1 MLIAS
6 IKTEILT
13 TIKAA
18 CQEQFGQQ
26 PEALKLGYPP
36 QVELGDFTVECFP
49 LAKQFRQNPA
59 QIAQAIATKIEP
71 SGSIQS
77 VEAVGPYLNVKI
89 HNQALFGGVCDEI
102 AQQRAC
108 LGNTNIGQGQR
119 VMVEY
124 LSPNTNKP
132 LHLGHIRNGV
142 LGMGVSKLLEATGH
156 EVIKANLVNDRGVHI
171 CKSMLAW
178 QKWGDGGTPETT
190 GTKGDHFVGDWYVR
204 YAQEEEKQPD
214 LDQETQAMLLKWE
227 SGDSE
232 TLKLWEMMNGWVYNG
247 FAETYQKL
255 GLEFD
260 AFYYESQTYNLG
272 KDLIQTGLDKGAF
285 IISEDG
291 AVIAKLPVDEFGT
304 QRDGSQK
311 VETLLRGDGTSVYV
325 TQDLGTAKMKF
336 DEHQLD
342 RSIYVVGSEQNYHF
356 QCLFKLLDMLGFE
369 WAPECYHLSYGMV
382 NLPEGK
388 MKSREGTVID
398 ADDLIEEMFQ
408 LAVDEIRGRDSE
420 TRLSDEEVQKRA
432 FAIGMAAVKFYLLR
446 VRPELTINFDP
457 KESISFDGFTGPYC
471 QYAYARCASILRR
484 ADIEDLAS
492 VEPDFSLLGNEEEL
506 QLIRTLIQFPE
517 VVEEAARD
525 LSPARICNHLFIVA
539 QTVNQFYHKHPVLAA
554 ESPALIKARLALINA
569 SAAVIKQSLAL
580 LGIETLEEM

>member
-13 TIKAA
+13 TVKAA

-26 PEALKLGYPP
+26 PEVLKLGYPP

-89 HNQALFGGVCDEI
+89 HNHALFSGVCNELVG
-102 AQQRAC
+102 QGAC

-190 GTKGDHFVGDWYVR
+190 GTKGDHFVGNWYVR
-204 YAQEEEKQPD
+204 YAQEEKKQPD

-285 IISEDG
+285 IVAEDG

-356 QCLFKLLDMLGFE
+356 QCLFKLIDMLGFE

-408 LAVDEIRGRDSE
+408 LAADEIRGRDSE

-432 FAIGMAAVKFYLLR
+432 FAIGMAAIKFYLLR

-457 KESISFDGFTGPYC
+457 EESISFDGFTGPYC

-484 ADIEDLAS
+484 AETEDLAS

-517 VVEEAARD
+517 VVEEAAKD

-569 SAAVIKQSLAL
+569 SAAVIKKALAL

>member
-1 MLIAS
+1 MLIS
-6 IKTEILT
+6 GIKSEILT
-13 TIKAA
+13 AIEAA
-18 CQEQFGQQ
+18 CQNRFGQK

-49 LAKQFRQNPA
+49 LAKQFRQNPV
-59 QIAQAIATKIEP
+59 QIAQAIAAEIEP
-71 SGSIQS
+71 SESIQS
-77 VEAVGPYLNVKI
+77 VTAVGPYLNVKI
-89 HNQALFGGVCDEI
+89 HNHVLFGGVCDEI
-102 AQQRAC
+102 VRQGEC
-108 LGNTNIGQGQR
+108 LGNTNIGRGQR

-142 LGMGVSKLLEATGH
+142 LGMGVSKLLGVTGH
-156 EVIKANLVNDRGVHI
+156 TVIKANLVNDRGVHI

-178 QKWGDGGTPETT
+178 LKWGDGGTPETT
-190 GTKGDHFVGDWYVR
+190 STKGDHFVGDWYVR

-214 LDQETQAMLLKWE
+214 LEQETQTMLRKWE
-227 SGDSE
+227 SDDPE

-260 AFYYESQTYNLG
+260 AFYYESHTYNLG
-272 KDLIQTGLDKGAF
+272 KDLIQTGLDRGAF
-285 IISEDG
+285 VEAEDG
-291 AVIAKLPVDEFGT
+291 AIIAKLPVDEFGT

-311 VETLLRGDGTSVYV
+311 VETLLRSDGTSVYV

-382 NLPEGK
+382 NLPEGR

-408 LAVDEIRGRDSE
+408 LAADEIRGRDSE
-420 TRLSDEEVQKRA
+420 GELSDEEVQKRA
-432 FAIGMAAVKFYLLR
+432 FAIGLAAIKFYLLR

-484 ADIEDLAS
+484 AQTQELDS

-506 QLIRTLIQFPE
+506 QLIRALIQFPE

-525 LSPARICNHLFIVA
+525 LSPARICNHLFTVA

-554 ESPALIKARLALINA
+554 ESPQLIKARLALINA
-569 SAAVIKQSLAL
+569 SAAVIKKALAL

>member
-13 TIKAA
+13 AVEAA
-18 CQEQFGQQ
+18 CQNGFGQK
-26 PEALKLGYPP
+26 PEGLKLGYPP
-36 QVELGDFTVECFP
+36 QVELGDFTIECFP

-59 QIAQAIATKIEP
+59 QIAQAIAAEIEP
-71 SGSIQS
+71 SESIQS
-77 VEAVGPYLNVKI
+77 VRAVGPYLNVKV
-89 HNQALFGGVCDEI
+89 HNRALFGGVCDEI
-102 AQQRAC
+102 VRQGEN
-108 LGNTNIGQGQR
+108 LGNSSIGQGQR

-142 LGMGVSKLLEATGH
+142 LGMTVSKLLEATGH
-156 EVIKANLVNDRGVHI
+156 AVIKANLVNDRGVHI

-178 QKWGDGGTPETT
+178 LKWGDGGTPETT

-204 YAQEEEKQPD
+204 YAQVEEQHPD
-214 LDQETQAMLLKWE
+214 LERETQAMLRKWE
-227 SGDSE
+227 SGDPE
-232 TLKLWEMMNGWVYNG
+232 TLKLWEMMNEWVYNG

-260 AFYYESQTYNLG
+260 AFYYESHTYNLG
-272 KDLIQTGLDKGAF
+272 KDLIQTGLEKGAF
-285 IISEDG
+285 VEAEDG
-291 AVIAKLPVDEFGT
+291 AIIAKLPVDEFGT

-311 VETLLRGDGTSVYV
+311 VETLLRSDGTSVYI

-336 DEHQLD
+336 DEHQLK

-369 WAPECYHLSYGMV
+369 WASECYHLSYGMV
-382 NLPEGK
+382 NLPEGR

-398 ADDLIEEMFQ
+398 ADDLIEEMLQ
-408 LAVDEIRGRDSE
+408 LAADEIRQRDSE
-420 TRLSDEEVQKRA
+420 DRLSDEEVQKRA
-432 FAIGMAAVKFYLLR
+432 FAIGLSAIKFYLLR

-484 ADIEDLAS
+484 AQTQDLGS
-492 VEPDFSLLGNEEEL
+492 VEADFSLLGNEEEL
-506 QLIRTLIQFPE
+506 QLVRALIQFPE

-525 LSPARICNHLFIVA
+525 FSPARVCNHLFTVA

-554 ESPALIKARLALINA
+554 ESPPLIKARLALINA
-569 SAAVIKQSLAL
+569 SAAVIKKALAL
-580 LGIETLEEM
+580 LGVETLEEM

>member
-1 MLIAS
+1 
-6 IKTEILT
+6 
-13 TIKAA
+13 
-18 CQEQFGQQ
+18 
-26 PEALKLGYPP
+26 
-36 QVELGDFTVECFP
+36 
-49 LAKQFRQNPA
+49 
-59 QIAQAIATKIEP
+59 
-71 SGSIQS
+71 
-77 VEAVGPYLNVKI
+77 PYLNVNI
-89 HNQALFGGVCDEI
+89 HNHILFGIVCDEN
-102 AQQRAC
+102 AQQEER
-108 LGNTNIGQGQR
+108 LGNTDMGQGQR

-142 LGMGVSKLLEATGH
+142 LGMGVSNLLEATGH
-156 EVIKANLVNDRGVHI
+156 TVVKANLVNDRGVHI

-178 QKWGDGGTPETT
+178 QKWGDGGTPEAT
-190 GTKGDHFVGDWYVR
+190 GTKSDHFVGDWYVR
-204 YAQEEEKQPD
+204 YAQEENKHPD
-214 LDQETQAMLLKWE
+214 LEQETQAMLLKWE
-227 SGDSE
+227 SGDPE
-232 TLKLWEMMNGWVYNG
+232 TLKLWEMMNGWVYDG

-272 KDLIQTGLDKGAF
+272 KDLIQAGLDEGAF
-285 IISEDG
+285 VVAEDG
-291 AVIAKLPVDEFGT
+291 AIIAKLPVDEFGT
-304 QRDGSQK
+304 QKDGNQK
-311 VETLLRGDGTSVYV
+311 VETLLRKDGTSVYI

-336 DEHQLD
+336 DEHQLN

-382 NLPEGK
+382 NLPEGR

-408 LAVDEIRGRDSE
+408 LAADEIRSRDSE
-420 TRLSDEEVQKRA
+420 GELSDEEVQKRA
-432 FAIGMAAVKFYLLR
+432 FAIGMAAIKFYLLR

-484 ADIEDLAS
+484 AQTQDLAS
-492 VEPDFSLLGNEEEL
+492 IEPDFALLGNEEEL
-506 QLIRTLIQFPE
+506 QLIRALIQFPE

-525 LSPARICNHLFIVA
+525 LSPARICNHLFTIA
-539 QTVNQFYHKHPVLAA
+539 QTVNQFYHKHPVLSAK
-554 ESPALIKARLALINA
+554 SPPLIKARLALINA
-569 SAAVIKQSLAL
+569 SAAAIKKALAL
-580 LGIETLEEM
+580 LGIKTLEEM

>member
-1 MLIAS
+1 MLIS
-6 IKTEILT
+6 GIKTEILT
-13 TIKAA
+13 VVEAA
-18 CQEQFGQQ
+18 CQNRFGQK

-49 LAKQFRQNPA
+49 LAKQFRQNPV
-59 QIAQAIATKIEP
+59 QIAQAIAAEIEP
-71 SGSIQS
+71 SESIQS
-77 VEAVGPYLNVKI
+77 VRAVGPYLNVKVY
-89 HNQALFGGVCDEI
+89 NRALFGGVCDEI
-102 AQQRAC
+102 VRQGER
-108 LGNTNIGQGQR
+108 LGNTNMGRGQR

-156 EVIKANLVNDRGVHI
+156 TVIKANLVNDRGVHI

-178 QKWGDGGTPETT
+178 LKWGDGGTPETT

-204 YAQEEEKQPD
+204 YAQEEENHPD
-214 LDQETQAMLLKWE
+214 LEQETQAMLRKWE
-227 SGDSE
+227 SGDPE

-260 AFYYESQTYNLG
+260 AFYYESHTYNLG
-272 KDLIQTGLDKGAF
+272 KDLIQAGLEKGAF
-285 IISEDG
+285 VEAEDG
-291 AVIAKLPVDEFGT
+291 AIIAKLPVDQFGT

-311 VETLLRGDGTSVYV
+311 VETLLRRDGTSVYV

-408 LAVDEIRGRDSE
+408 LAADEIRQRDSE
-420 TRLSDEEVQKRA
+420 GELSDKEVQKRA
-432 FAIGMAAVKFYLLR
+432 FAIGMAAIKFYLLR

-484 ADIEDLAS
+484 AQTQDLTS
-492 VEPDFSLLGNEEEL
+492 VDPDFSLLGNEEEL
-506 QLIRTLIQFPE
+506 QLIRALIQFPE

-525 LSPARICNHLFIVA
+525 LSPARVCNHLFIVA
-539 QTVNQFYHKHPVLAA
+539 QTVNQFYHKHPVLSA
-554 ESPALIKARLALINA
+554 ESPPLIKARLALINA
-569 SAAVIKQSLAL
+569 SAAVIKKALAL

>member
-1 MLIAS
+1 MLISS
-6 IKTEILT
+6 IKNEILT
-13 TIKAA
+13 AVEAA
-18 CQEQFGQQ
+18 CQNQFGQK
-26 PEALKLGYPP
+26 PETLKLGYPP

-59 QIAQAIATKIEP
+59 QIAQAIAAKIEP
-71 SGSIQS
+71 SKSIQS
-77 VEAVGPYLNVKI
+77 VAAVGPYLNVKI
-89 HNQALFGGVCDEI
+89 YNRALFGGVCDEI
-102 AQQRAC
+102 VQQGER
-108 LGNTNIGQGQR
+108 LGNTDMGRGQR

-142 LGMGVSKLLEATGH
+142 LGMGVSNLLEATGH
-156 EVIKANLVNDRGVHI
+156 TVIKANLVNDRGVHI

-178 QKWGDGGTPETT
+178 QKWGDDGTPETT
-190 GTKGDHFVGDWYVR
+190 DTKGDHFVGDWYVR
-204 YAQEEEKQPD
+204 YAQEEDKHPD
-214 LDQETQAMLLKWE
+214 LEQETQGMLLKWE
-227 SGDSE
+227 SGDPE
-232 TLKLWEMMNGWVYNG
+232 TLKLWEMMNGWVYDG
-247 FAETYQKL
+247 FGETYQKL

-272 KDLIQTGLDKGAF
+272 KDLIQDGLQKGAF
-285 IISEDG
+285 VVAEDG

-311 VETLLRGDGTSVYV
+311 VETLLRSDGTSVYI

-369 WAPECYHLSYGMV
+369 WALGCYHLSYGMV

-408 LAVDEIRGRDSE
+408 LAADEIRGRDSE
-420 TRLSDEEVQKRA
+420 GELSDEEVQKRA
-432 FAIGMAAVKFYLLR
+432 FAIGMAAIKFYLLR

-484 ADIEDLAS
+484 AQMQDFAS
-492 VEPDFSLLGNEEEL
+492 VEADFSLLGNEEEL
-506 QLIRTLIQFPE
+506 QLIRALIQFPE

-525 LSPARICNHLFIVA
+525 LSPARICNHLFTVA

-554 ESPALIKARLALINA
+554 ENPPLIQARLALINA
-569 SAAVIKQSLAL
+569 SAAVIKKALAL

>member
-1 MLIAS
+1 MLISS

-13 TIKAA
+13 AIEAA
-18 CQEQFGQQ
+18 CQNRFGQK

-36 QVELGDFTVECFP
+36 QIEMGDFTVECFP

-59 QIAQAIATKIEP
+59 QIAQAIEAEIEP
-71 SGSIQS
+71 SESIQL
-77 VEAVGPYLNVKI
+77 VKAVGPYLNLKI
-89 HNQALFGGVCDEI
+89 YNHALFGGVCDEI
-102 AQQRAC
+102 VRSCQGGR
-108 LGNTNIGQGQR
+108 NTNTGQGQR

-142 LGMGVSKLLEATGH
+142 LGMAVSKLLEATGH
-156 EVIKANLVNDRGVHI
+156 TVIKANLVNDRGVHI

-178 QKWGDGGTPETT
+178 LKWGNGETPETT

-204 YAQEEEKQPD
+204 YAQEEEKHPD
-214 LDQETQAMLLKWE
+214 LEQETQAMLLKWE

-232 TLKLWEMMNGWVYNG
+232 TLKLWEMMNGWVYDG
-247 FAETYQKL
+247 FAKTYQKL
-255 GLEFD
+255 GLKFD
-260 AFYYESQTYNLG
+260 AFYYESHTYNLG
-272 KDLIQTGLDKGAF
+272 KDLIQNGLETGAF
-285 IISEDG
+285 IEAEEG
-291 AVIAKLPVDEFGT
+291 AVIATLPVDEFGT
-304 QRDGSQK
+304 QKDGSQK
-311 VETLLRGDGTSVYV
+311 VETLLRSDGTSVYI

-342 RSIYVVGSEQNYHF
+342 RSIYVVGSEQNHHF

-369 WAPECYHLSYGMV
+369 WAPGCYHLSYGMV
-382 NLPEGK
+382 NLPEGR

-408 LAVDEIRGRDSE
+408 LAADEIRGRDSE
-420 TRLSDEEVQKRA
+420 SKLSDEEVQKRA
-432 FAIGMAAVKFYLLR
+432 FAIGMAAIKFYLLR

-484 ADIEDLAS
+484 AQTEDLVSA
-492 VEPDFSLLGNEEEL
+492 EPDFSLLGNEEEL
-506 QLIRTLIQFPE
+506 QLIRGLIQFPE

-525 LSPARICNHLFIVA
+525 LSPARICNHLFTVA

-554 ESPALIKARLALINA
+554 ESPPLIKARLALINA
-569 SAAVIKQSLAL
+569 SAAVIKKALAL

>member
-1 MLIAS
+1 MLIRG

-13 TIKAA
+13 AVEAA
-18 CQEQFGQQ
+18 CQNRFGQK

-36 QVELGDFTVECFP
+36 QVELGDFTIECFP

-59 QIAQAIATKIEP
+59 QIAQAIAAEIEP
-71 SGSIQS
+71 SKSIQS
-77 VEAVGPYLNVKI
+77 AAAVGPYLNVKI
-89 HNQALFGGVCDEI
+89 HNHVLFGNVCDEI
-102 AQQRAC
+102 AQQEER
-108 LGNTNIGQGQR
+108 LGNTDMGQGQR

-142 LGMGVSKLLEATGH
+142 LGMGVSNLLEATGH
-156 EVIKANLVNDRGVHI
+156 TVIKANLVNDRGVHI

-178 QKWGDGGTPETT
+178 QKWGDGGTPEAT
-190 GTKGDHFVGDWYVR
+190 GTKSDHFVGDWYVR
-204 YAQEEEKQPD
+204 YAQEENKHPD
-214 LDQETQAMLLKWE
+214 LEQETQAMLLKWE
-227 SGDSE
+227 SGDPE
-232 TLKLWEMMNGWVYNG
+232 TLKLWEMMNGWVYDG

-272 KDLIQTGLDKGAF
+272 KDLIQAGLDQGAF
-285 IISEDG
+285 VVAEDG
-291 AVIAKLPVDEFGT
+291 AIIAKLPVDEFGT
-304 QRDGSQK
+304 QKDGNQK
-311 VETLLRGDGTSVYV
+311 VETLLRKDGTSVYI

-369 WAPECYHLSYGMV
+369 WASECYHLSYGMV
-382 NLPEGK
+382 NLPEGR

-408 LAVDEIRGRDSE
+408 LAADEIRSRDSE
-420 TRLSDEEVQKRA
+420 GELSDEEVQKRA
-432 FAIGMAAVKFYLLR
+432 FAIGMAAIKFYLLR

-484 ADIEDLAS
+484 AQTQDLAS
-492 VEPDFSLLGNEEEL
+492 IEPDFALLGNEEEL
-506 QLIRTLIQFPE
+506 QLIRALIQFPE

-525 LSPARICNHLFIVA
+525 LSPARICNHLFTIA
-539 QTVNQFYHKHPVLAA
+539 QTVNQFYHKHPVLSA
-554 ESPALIKARLALINA
+554 ESPPLIKARLALINA
-569 SAAVIKQSLAL
+569 SAAAIKKALAL
-580 LGIETLEEM
+580 LGIKTLEEM

>member
-1 MLIAS
+1 MLIGS

-13 TIKAA
+13 AIETA
-18 CQEQFGQQ
+18 CQNRFGQK

-59 QIAQAIATKIEP
+59 QIAQAIAAEIEP
-71 SGSIQS
+71 SESIEA
-77 VEAVGPYLNVKI
+77 VRAVGPYLNVKI
-89 HNQALFGGVCDEI
+89 HNHVLFGDVCDEI
-102 AQQRAC
+102 VRQGER
-108 LGNTNIGQGQR
+108 LGNTNMGQGQR

-142 LGMGVSKLLEATGH
+142 LGMGVSNLLEATGYT
-156 EVIKANLVNDRGVHI
+156 VVKANLVNDRGVHI

-178 QKWGDGGTPETT
+178 QKWAEAGTPEIAN
-190 GTKGDHFVGDWYVR
+190 TKGDHFVGDWYVR
-204 YAQEEEKQPD
+204 YAQEEKKHPD
-214 LDQETQAMLLKWE
+214 LEQETQAMLLKWE
-227 SGDSE
+227 AGEPE
-232 TLKLWEMMNGWVYNG
+232 TLKLWETMNGWVYDG

-260 AFYYESQTYNLG
+260 AIYYESQTYNLG

-285 IISEDG
+285 IVAEDG

-304 QRDGSQK
+304 QKDGSQK
-311 VETLLRGDGTSVYV
+311 VETLLRKDGTSVYI

-356 QCLFKLLDMLGFE
+356 QCLFKLLNMLDFE
-369 WAPECYHLSYGMV
+369 WAHECYHLSYGMV
-382 NLPEGK
+382 NLPEGR

-408 LAVDEIRGRDSE
+408 LAADEIQERDSE
-420 TRLSDEEVQKRA
+420 GELSDEEVQKRA
-432 FAIGMAAVKFYLLR
+432 FSIGMAAIKFYLLR

-484 ADIEDLAS
+484 AQAQELAS

-506 QLIRTLIQFPE
+506 QLIRALIQFPE

-525 LSPARICNHLFIVA
+525 LSPARICNHLFTVA

-554 ESPALIKARLALINA
+554 ESSPLIKARLALITA
-569 SAAVIKQSLAL
+569 SAAVIKKALAL

>member
-59 QIAQAIATKIEP
+59 QIAQAIATEIEP

-102 AQQRAC
+102 VGQGAC

-190 GTKGDHFVGDWYVR
+190 GTKGDHFVGNWYVR
-204 YAQEEEKQPD
+204 YSQEEKKQPD

-285 IISEDG
+285 IVAEDG

-336 DEHQLD
+336 DEHQLY

-408 LAVDEIRGRDSE
+408 LAADEIRGRDSE
-420 TRLSDEEVQKRA
+420 GKLSDAEVQKRA
-432 FAIGMAAVKFYLLR
+432 FAIGMAAIKFYLLR

-484 ADIEDLAS
+484 AETEELAS
-492 VEPDFSLLGNEEEL
+492 IEPDFSLLRNEEEL

-554 ESPALIKARLALINA
+554 ESPALVKARLALINT
-569 SAAVIKQSLAL
+569 SAAVIKKALAL

>member
-13 TIKAA
+13 TVKAA

-26 PEALKLGYPP
+26 PEVLKLGYPP

-59 QIAQAIATKIEP
+59 QIAQAIATEIEP

-89 HNQALFGGVCDEI
+89 HNHALFSGVCNELVG
-102 AQQRAC
+102 QGAC

-190 GTKGDHFVGDWYVR
+190 GTKGDHFVGNWYVR
-204 YAQEEEKQPD
+204 YAQEEKKQPD

-285 IISEDG
+285 IVAEDG

-408 LAVDEIRGRDSE
+408 LAADEIRGRDSE

-432 FAIGMAAVKFYLLR
+432 FAIGMAAIKFYLLR

-484 ADIEDLAS
+484 AEAEDLAS

-525 LSPARICNHLFIVA
+525 LSPARLCNHLFIVA

-554 ESPALIKARLALINA
+554 ESPALIKARLVLINA
-569 SAAVIKQSLAL
+569 SAAVIKKALAL

>member
-1 MLIAS
+1 MLISS

-13 TIKAA
+13 AVEVA
-18 CQEQFGQQ
+18 CQNQFGQK

-59 QIAQAIATKIEP
+59 KIAQAIAAEIEP

-77 VEAVGPYLNVKI
+77 VSAAGPYLNVKI
-89 HNQALFGGVCDEI
+89 SNHALFGGVCNEI
-102 AQQRAC
+102 VAQREK
-108 LGNTNIGQGQR
+108 LGNTDIGRGQR

-156 EVIKANLVNDRGVHI
+156 TVVKANLVNDRGVHI

-178 QKWGDGGTPETT
+178 LKWGDGVTPETT
-190 GTKGDHFVGDWYVR
+190 DTKGDHFVGDWYVR
-204 YAQEEEKQPD
+204 YAQEEDKQPD
-214 LDQETQAMLLKWE
+214 LEQETQAMLQKWE
-227 SGDSE
+227 SGDPE
-232 TLKLWEMMNGWVYNG
+232 TLKLWKMMNEWVYGG

-285 IISEDG
+285 VVAEDG

-369 WAPECYHLSYGMV
+369 WASGCYHLSYGMV
-382 NLPEGK
+382 NLPEGR

-408 LAVDEIRGRDSE
+408 LAAGEIRERDSE
-420 TRLSDEEVQKRA
+420 SELSDEEIQKRA
-432 FAIGMAAVKFYLLR
+432 FAIGMAAIKFYLLR

-484 ADIEDLAS
+484 AETEDLAS

-506 QLIRTLIQFPE
+506 QLIRALIQFPE
-517 VVEEAARD
+517 IVEEAARD
-525 LSPARICNHLFIVA
+525 LSPARICNHLFTVA

-554 ESPALIKARLALINA
+554 ESPSMIKARLALINA
-569 SAAVIKQSLAL
+569 SAAVIKKSLTL
-580 LGIETLEEM
+580 LGVETLEEM

>member
-1 MLIAS
+1 MLIS
-6 IKTEILT
+6 GIKTEILT
-13 TIKAA
+13 AVEAA
-18 CQEQFGQQ
+18 CQNRFGQK

-59 QIAQAIATKIEP
+59 QIAQAIAAEIEP
-71 SGSIQS
+71 SESIQS
-77 VEAVGPYLNVKI
+77 VRAVGPYLNVKVYN
-89 HNQALFGGVCDEI
+89 HALFGDVCDEI
-102 AQQRAC
+102 MQQGER
-108 LGNTNIGQGQR
+108 LGNADMGQGQR

-156 EVIKANLVNDRGVHI
+156 TVIKANLVNDRGVHI

-178 QKWGDGGTPETT
+178 QKWGDGGTPDTT

-204 YAQEEEKQPD
+204 YAQEEKKHPNLE
-214 LDQETQAMLLKWE
+214 QETQTMLLKWE
-227 SGDSE
+227 SGDPE
-232 TLKLWEMMNGWVYNG
+232 TLKLWEMMNGWVYDG

-272 KDLIQTGLDKGAF
+272 KDLIQDGLDTGAF
-285 IISEDG
+285 GEAEDG
-291 AVIAKLPVDEFGT
+291 AVIAKLPVEEFGT
-304 QRDGSQK
+304 QKDGSQK
-311 VETLLRGDGTSVYV
+311 VETLLRKDGTSVYI

-382 NLPEGK
+382 NLPGGK

-398 ADDLIEEMFQ
+398 ADDLIDEMFQ
-408 LAVDEIRGRDSE
+408 LAADEIRQRDSE
-420 TRLSDEEVQKRA
+420 GNLSDEEVQKRA
-432 FAIGMAAVKFYLLR
+432 FAIGMAAIKFYLLR

-484 ADIEDLAS
+484 VQTQDFAS
-492 VEPDFSLLGNEEEL
+492 VEPDFSLLGNAEEL
-506 QLIRTLIQFPE
+506 QLICALIQLPE

-525 LSPARICNHLFIVA
+525 LSPARVCNQLFTVA
-539 QTVNQFYHKHPVLAA
+539 QTVNQFYHKHPVLSA
-554 ESPALIKARLALINA
+554 ENPRLIKARLALINA
-569 SAAVIKQSLAL
+569 AAAVIKKALAL

>member
-13 TIKAA
+13 TVKAA

-26 PEALKLGYPP
+26 PEVLKLGYPP

-59 QIAQAIATKIEP
+59 QIAQAIATEIEP

-89 HNQALFGGVCDEI
+89 HNHALFSGVCNELVG
-102 AQQRAC
+102 QGAC

-190 GTKGDHFVGDWYVR
+190 GTKGDHFVGNWYVR
-204 YAQEEEKQPD
+204 YAQEEKKQPD

-285 IISEDG
+285 IVAEDG

-432 FAIGMAAVKFYLLR
+432 FAIGMAAIKFYLLR

-484 ADIEDLAS
+484 AEAEDLAS

-569 SAAVIKQSLAL
+569 SAAVIKKALAL

>member
-1 MLIAS
+1 MLISS

-13 TIKAA
+13 GVEAA
-18 CQEQFGQQ
+18 CQSQFGQK

-36 QVELGDFTVECFP
+36 KVELGDFTVECFP

-59 QIAQAIATKIEP
+59 RIAQAIAAGIEP
-71 SGSIQS
+71 IGSIQS
-77 VEAVGPYLNVKI
+77 VRAVGPYLNVKI
-89 HNQALFGGVCDEI
+89 YNYALFGGVCDEI
-102 AQQRAC
+102 VQQGER
-108 LGNTNIGQGQR
+108 LGNTDMGQGQR

-142 LGMGVSKLLEATGH
+142 LGMGVSNLLEAAGH
-156 EVIKANLVNDRGVHI
+156 TVIKANLINDRGVHI

-178 QKWGDGGTPETT
+178 LKWGGGGTPEISN
-190 GTKGDHFVGDWYVR
+190 TKGDHFVGAWYVR
-204 YAQEEEKQPD
+204 YAQEERKHPD
-214 LDQETQAMLLKWE
+214 LEQETQAMLLKWE
-227 SGDSE
+227 AGEPE
-232 TLKLWEMMNGWVYNG
+232 TLKLWETMNGWVYDG
-247 FAETYQKL
+247 FTETYQKL

-260 AFYYESQTYNLG
+260 AVYYESQTYNLG
-272 KDLIQTGLDKGAF
+272 KDLIQAGLEKGAF
-285 IISEDG
+285 VEAEDG
-291 AVIAKLPVDEFGT
+291 AVIAKLPVDVFGT

-311 VETLLRGDGTSVYV
+311 VETLLRSDGTSVYI

-336 DEHQLD
+336 DEHQLN

-369 WAPECYHLSYGMV
+369 WALECYHLSYGMV

-408 LAVDEIRGRDSE
+408 LAADEIRERDSE
-420 TRLSDEEVQKRA
+420 DKLSDEEVRKRA
-432 FAIGMAAVKFYLLR
+432 FAIGMAAIKFYLLR

-484 ADIEDLAS
+484 AQTQDLTA

-506 QLIRTLIQFPE
+506 QLIRALIQFPE
-517 VVEEAARD
+517 IVEEAARD

-554 ESPALIKARLALINA
+554 ESPPLIKARLALINA
-569 SAAVIKQSLAL
+569 SAAVIKKALAL

>member
-1 MLIAS
+1 MLIDNV
-6 IKTEILT
+6 KTEILT
-13 TIKAA
+13 TVESA
-18 CQEQFGQQ
+18 CQNRFGQK
-26 PEALKLGYPP
+26 PEGLKLGYPP
-36 QVELGDFTVECFP
+36 QVELGDFTIECFP

-59 QIAQAIATKIEP
+59 QIAQAIAAEIEP
-71 SGSIQS
+71 SESIQA
-77 VEAVGPYLNVKI
+77 VRAVGPYLNVKVY
-89 HNQALFGGVCDEI
+89 NRTLFGGVCDEI
-102 AQQRAC
+102 VRQGES
-108 LGNTNIGQGQR
+108 LGRSNMGQGQR

-142 LGMGVSKLLEATGH
+142 LGMGVSKLLDATGH
-156 EVIKANLVNDRGVHI
+156 TVIKANLVNDRGVHI

-178 QKWGDGGTPETT
+178 RKWGNRETPETA
-190 GTKGDHFVGDWYVR
+190 GIKGDHFVGEWYVR
-204 YAQEEEKQPD
+204 YAQEEEKHPD
-214 LDQETQAMLLKWE
+214 IEQETQIMLRKWE
-227 SGDSE
+227 SGDPE
-232 TLKLWEMMNGWVYNG
+232 TRKLWEMMNGWVYSG

-260 AFYYESQTYNLG
+260 AFYYESHTYNLG

-285 IISEDG
+285 VKVADG

-311 VETLLRGDGTSVYV
+311 VETLLRSDGTSVYI

-336 DEHQLD
+336 DEHQLN

-356 QCLFKLLDMLGFE
+356 QCLFKLLDMLGLE
-369 WAPECYHLSYGMV
+369 WASGCYHLSYGMV
-382 NLPEGK
+382 NLPEGR

-398 ADDLIEEMFQ
+398 ADDLIEEMIQ
-408 LAVDEIRGRDSE
+408 LAADEIRGRDAE
-420 TRLSDEEVQKRA
+420 GRLSDEEIQKRA
-432 FAIGMAAVKFYLLR
+432 FAIGLSAIKFYLLR

-484 ADIEDLAS
+484 AETEDLTS
-492 VEPDFSLLGNEEEL
+492 VEPDFSLLGHEEEL
-506 QLIRTLIQFPE
+506 QLIRALIQFPE

-525 LSPARICNHLFIVA
+525 LSPARICNHLFTVA

-554 ESPALIKARLALINA
+554 ESPPLIKARLALINA
-569 SAAVIKQSLAL
+569 SAVVIKKALAL

>member
-1 MLIAS
+1 MLITS
-6 IKTEILT
+6 IKNEILT
-13 TIKAA
+13 AVAAA
-18 CQEQFGQQ
+18 CQNQFGQK

-59 QIAQAIATKIEP
+59 QIAQAIAAEIEP
-71 SGSIQS
+71 NESIQS
-77 VEAVGPYLNVKI
+77 VRAVGPYLNVKI
-89 HNQALFGGVCDEI
+89 YNHVLFGNVCNEI
-102 AQQRAC
+102 VQQGKN
-108 LGNTNIGQGQR
+108 LGNTNMGYGQR

-142 LGMGVSKLLEATGH
+142 LGMGVSKLLEATGYT
-156 EVIKANLVNDRGVHI
+156 VVKANLVNDRGVHI

-178 QKWGDGGTPETT
+178 RKWGDGRTPETT
-190 GTKGDHFVGDWYVR
+190 ATKGDHFVGDWYVR
-204 YAQEEEKQPD
+204 YTQEENKYPNLE
-214 LDQETQAMLLKWE
+214 QETQAMLRKWE
-227 SGDSE
+227 SGDPE
-232 TLKLWEMMNGWVYNG
+232 TLKLWKRMNEWVYDG

-260 AFYYESQTYNLG
+260 AFYYESQTYKLG
-272 KDLIQTGLDKGAF
+272 KDLIQDGLEKGAF
-285 IISEDG
+285 VEAEDG
-291 AVIAKLPVDEFGT
+291 AVIGKLPVDEFGT
-304 QRDGSQK
+304 QKDGTQK
-311 VETLLRGDGTSVYV
+311 VETLLRRDGTSVYI

-382 NLPEGK
+382 NLPEGR

-408 LAVDEIRGRDSE
+408 LAADEIRERNSE
-420 TRLSDEEVQKRA
+420 GRLSDEEVRKRA
-432 FAIGMAAVKFYLLR
+432 FAIGMAAIKFYLLR

-484 ADIEDLAS
+484 AQTQNLAS
-492 VEPDFSLLGNEEEL
+492 VELDFSLLGNEEEL
-506 QLIRTLIQFPE
+506 QLIRALIQFPE

-539 QTVNQFYHKHPVLAA
+539 QTVNQFYHKHPVLSADTP
-554 ESPALIKARLALINA
+554 SLIKARLALINA
-569 SAAVIKQSLAL
+569 SAAVIKKALAL

>member
-1 MLIAS
+1 MITS

-13 TIKAA
+13 TVKAA
-18 CQEQFGQQ
+18 CQNRFGQQ

-59 QIAQAIATKIEP
+59 QIAQAIASKIEP

-77 VEAVGPYLNVKI
+77 VRAVGPYLNIKI
-89 HNQALFGGVCDEI
+89 YNRTLFDSVCDEI
-102 AQQRAC
+102 VQQRES
-108 LGNTNIGQGQR
+108 LGNTDMGQGQR

-156 EVIKANLVNDRGVHI
+156 TVIKANLVNDRGVHI

-178 QKWGDGGTPETT
+178 LKWGDGETPETT
-190 GTKGDHFVGDWYVR
+190 NTKGDHFVGDWYVH
-204 YAQEEEKQPD
+204 YAQKEEKHPE
-214 LDQETQAMLLKWE
+214 LEQETQAMLRKWE
-227 SGDSE
+227 SGDTE
-232 TLKLWEMMNGWVYNG
+232 TLKLWEMMNGWVYDG

-260 AFYYESQTYNLG
+260 AFYYESHTYSLG
-272 KDLIQTGLDKGAF
+272 KDLIQAGLEKGVFVEA
-285 IISEDG
+285 EDG
-291 AVIAKLPVDEFGT
+291 AVIAKLPPDEFGT
-304 QRDGSQK
+304 QKDGSQK
-311 VETLLRGDGTSVYV
+311 VETLLRRDGTSVYI
-325 TQDLGTAKMKF
+325 TQDLGTAKMKI

-408 LAVDEIRGRDSE
+408 LAADEIRQRDSE
-420 TRLSDEEVQKRA
+420 DRLSNEEVQKRA
-432 FAIGMAAVKFYLLR
+432 FAIGMAAIKFYLLR

-471 QYAYARCASILRR
+471 QYAYARCASILRK
-484 ADIEDLAS
+484 AQSQELAA
-492 VEPDFSLLGNEEEL
+492 VEADFSLLGNEEEL
-506 QLIRTLIQFPE
+506 QLIRALIQFPE
-517 VVEEAARD
+517 FVEEAARD

-539 QTVNQFYHKHPVLAA
+539 QTVNQFYHKHPVLSA
-554 ESPALIKARLALINA
+554 ESPPLIKARLALINA
-569 SAAVIKQSLAL
+569 SAAVIKKALAL
-580 LGIETLEEM
+580 LGIETLEKM

>member
-1 MLIAS
+1 MLITN

-13 TIKAA
+13 VVAAA
-18 CQEQFGQQ
+18 CRNLFGLQ
-26 PEALKLGYPP
+26 PEPLKLGYPP

-59 QIAQAIATKIEP
+59 KIAQTIAAEIEP
-71 SGSIQS
+71 SESIQS
-77 VEAVGPYLNVKI
+77 VRAVGPYLNVKI
-89 HNQALFGGVCDEI
+89 HNHALFGGVCDEI
-102 AQQRAC
+102 VRQKES
-108 LGNTNIGQGQR
+108 LGNADRGQGQR

-142 LGMGVSKLLEATGH
+142 LGMTVSKLLETTGH
-156 EVIKANLVNDRGVHI
+156 TVIKANLVNDRGVHI

-178 QKWGDGGTPETT
+178 LKWGEGRTPETT

-204 YAQEEEKQPD
+204 YAQAENQQPD
-214 LDQETQAMLLKWE
+214 LEQGTQEMLRKWE
-227 SGDSE
+227 SGDPE
-232 TLKLWEMMNGWVYNG
+232 TLKLWELMNGWVYGG

-260 AFYYESQTYNLG
+260 AFYYESHTYNLG
-272 KDLIQTGLDKGAF
+272 KDLIQMGLEKGAF
-285 IISEDG
+285 VETEDG
-291 AVIAKLPVDEFGT
+291 AVIAKLPVNEFGT

-311 VETLLRGDGTSVYV
+311 VETLLRSDGTSVYV

-408 LAVDEIRGRDSE
+408 LAADEIWQRDSAG
-420 TRLSDEEVQKRA
+420 RLSDEEVQKRA
-432 FAIGMAAVKFYLLR
+432 FAIGMAAIKFYLLR

-484 ADIEDLAS
+484 AQTQDLAS
-492 VEPDFSLLGNEEEL
+492 VDADFSLLGNKEEL
-506 QLIRTLIQFPE
+506 QLIRALIQFPE

-525 LSPARICNHLFIVA
+525 LSPARVCNHLFIVA
-539 QTVNQFYHKHPVLAA
+539 QTVNQFYHKHPVLSA
-554 ESPALIKARLALINA
+554 ESSPLIKARLALVNA
-569 SAAVIKQSLAL
+569 SAAVIKKALAL

>member
-1 MLIAS
+1 MLIAG
-6 IKTEILT
+6 IKNEILT
-13 TIKAA
+13 AVETA
-18 CQEQFGQQ
+18 CQNRFGQQ
-26 PEALKLGYPP
+26 PEPLKLGYPP

-49 LAKQFRQNPA
+49 LAKQFRQNPV
-59 QIAQAIATKIEP
+59 QIAQAIAAEIKP
-71 SGSIQS
+71 SESIQS
-77 VEAVGPYLNVKI
+77 VTAVGPYLNVKI
-89 HNQALFGGVCDEI
+89 YNHVLFGNVCAEI
-102 AQQRAC
+102 VQQRGR
-108 LGNTNIGQGQR
+108 LGKTDLGQGQR

-142 LGMGVSKLLEATGH
+142 LGMGVSKLLETTGH
-156 EVIKANLVNDRGVHI
+156 TVIKANLVNDRGVHI

-178 QKWGDGGTPETT
+178 LKWGNGGTPETT
-190 GTKGDHFVGDWYVR
+190 DTKGDHFVGDWYVR
-204 YAQEEEKQPD
+204 YAQEEENHPNLEQ
-214 LDQETQAMLLKWE
+214 QTQTMLQKWE
-227 SGDSE
+227 SSDPE
-232 TLKLWEMMNGWVYNG
+232 ILELWEMMNKWVYDG
-247 FAETYQKL
+247 FGETYQKL

-260 AFYYESQTYNLG
+260 AFYYESHTYNLG
-272 KDLIQTGLDKGAF
+272 KDLIQAGLDTGAF
-285 IISEDG
+285 VEAEDG

-304 QRDGSQK
+304 QKDGSQK
-311 VETLLRGDGTSVYV
+311 VETLLRRDGTSVYI

-336 DEHQLD
+336 DEHELD

-356 QCLFKLLDMLGFE
+356 QCLFKLLDMLAFE
-369 WAPECYHLSYGMV
+369 WASECYHLSYGMV

-398 ADDLIEEMFQ
+398 ADDLIEEMIQ
-408 LAVDEIRGRDSE
+408 LAADEIQKRDSE
-420 TRLSDEEVQKRA
+420 GKLSDEEVQKRA
-432 FAIGMAAVKFYLLR
+432 FAIGLAAIKFYLLR

-484 ADIEDLAS
+484 AQAQELTAVD
-492 VEPDFSLLGNEEEL
+492 PDFSLLGNEEEL
-506 QLIRTLIQFPE
+506 QLVRALIQFPE

-539 QTVNQFYHKHPVLAA
+539 QNVNQFYHKHPVLSA
-554 ESPALIKARLALINA
+554 ESPSLIEARLALINA
-569 SAAVIKQSLAL
+569 SAAVINKALAL

>member
-1 MLIAS
+1 MLIDG

-13 TIKAA
+13 VVEAA
-18 CQEQFGQQ
+18 CQNRFGQK

-59 QIAQAIATKIEP
+59 QIAQAIAAEIEP
-71 SGSIQS
+71 SESIQS
-77 VEAVGPYLNVKI
+77 VRAVGPYLNVKV
-89 HNQALFGGVCDEI
+89 HNRALFGGVCDEI
-102 AQQRAC
+102 VRQRES
-108 LGNTNIGQGQR
+108 LGNTNMGQGQR

-156 EVIKANLVNDRGVHI
+156 TVIKANLVNDRGVHI

-178 QKWGDGGTPETT
+178 LKWGDGGTPETT
-190 GTKGDHFVGDWYVR
+190 GTKGDHFVGNWYVR
-204 YAQEEEKQPD
+204 YAQEEKNHPD
-214 LDQETQAMLLKWE
+214 LEPETQAMLRKWE
-227 SGDSE
+227 SGDPE

-260 AFYYESQTYNLG
+260 AFYYESHTYNLG
-272 KDLIQTGLDKGAF
+272 KDLIQVGLEKGAF
-285 IISEDG
+285 VEAEDG
-291 AVIAKLPVDEFGT
+291 AIIAKLPVDQFGT

-311 VETLLRGDGTSVYV
+311 VETLLRRDGTSVYV

-408 LAVDEIRGRDSE
+408 LAVDEIRQRDSE
-420 TRLSDEEVQKRA
+420 GELLDKEVQKRA
-432 FAIGMAAVKFYLLR
+432 FAIGMAAIKFYLLR

-484 ADIEDLAS
+484 AQTQDLTS
-492 VEPDFSLLGNEEEL
+492 VAADFSLLGNEEEL
-506 QLIRTLIQFPE
+506 QLIRALIQFPE

-525 LSPARICNHLFIVA
+525 LSPARVCNHLFIVA
-539 QTVNQFYHKHPVLAA
+539 QTVNQFYHKHPVLSA
-554 ESPALIKARLALINA
+554 ESPPLIKARLALINA
-569 SAAVIKQSLAL
+569 SAAVIKKALAL

>member
-6 IKTEILT
+6 IKNEILT
-13 TIKAA
+13 AVETA
-18 CQEQFGQQ
+18 CQHRFGQQ
-26 PEALKLGYPP
+26 PEPLKLGYPP
-36 QVELGDFTVECFP
+36 QIELGDFTVECFP

-59 QIAQAIATKIEP
+59 QIAQAIAAEIEP
-71 SGSIQS
+71 SESIQS
-77 VEAVGPYLNVKI
+77 VTAVGPYLNVKI
-89 HNQALFGGVCDEI
+89 YNHILFSSVCNEI
-102 AQQRAC
+102 VQQRKR
-108 LGNTNIGQGQR
+108 LPQTNVTQGQR

-142 LGMGVSKLLEATGH
+142 LGMGISKLLETTGH
-156 EVIKANLVNDRGVHI
+156 TVIKANLVNDRGVHI

-178 QKWGDGGTPETT
+178 LKWGNGATPETA
-190 GTKGDHFVGDWYVR
+190 GTKGDHFVGNWYVR
-204 YAQEEEKQPD
+204 YAQEE
-214 LDQETQAMLLKWE
+214 QEHPNLEQQTQAMLLKWE
-227 SGDSE
+227 AGEPE

-272 KDLIQTGLDKGAF
+272 KDLIQAGLDKGAF
-285 IISEDG
+285 VEAEDG
-291 AVIAKLPVDEFGT
+291 AVIAELPVDEFGT
-304 QRDGSQK
+304 QKDGSQK
-311 VETLLRGDGTSVYV
+311 VETLLRRDGTSVYI

-336 DEHQLD
+336 DEHELD

-398 ADDLIEEMFQ
+398 ADDLIEEMIQ
-408 LAVDEIRGRDSE
+408 LAADEIRKRDSE
-420 TRLSDEEVQKRA
+420 GRLSDEDVQKRA
-432 FAIGMAAVKFYLLR
+432 FAIGLAAIKFYLLR
-446 VRPELTINFDP
+446 VRPELTINFNP

-484 ADIEDLAS
+484 AQTQALTAVD
-492 VEPDFSLLGNEEEL
+492 PDFSLLGNEEEL
-506 QLIRTLIQFPE
+506 QLIRVLIQFPE

-525 LSPARICNHLFIVA
+525 LSPARICNHLFSVA
-539 QTVNQFYHKHPVLAA
+539 QTVNQFYHKHPVLSA
-554 ESPALIKARLALINA
+554 ERPSLIAARLALINA
-569 SAAVIKQSLAL
+569 SAAVIKKALAL

>member
-13 TIKAA
+13 AVKAA

-26 PEALKLGYPP
+26 PDALKLGYPP

-59 QIAQAIATKIEP
+59 QIAQAIAAEIKP

-77 VEAVGPYLNVKI
+77 VRAVGPYLNVKI
-89 HNQALFGGVCDEI
+89 YNDALVGGVCNEI
-102 AQQRAC
+102 VRQGEC
-108 LGNTNIGQGQR
+108 LGNTNTGQGQR

-142 LGMGVSKLLEATGH
+142 LGMGVSKLLQATGH

-190 GTKGDHFVGDWYVR
+190 GTKGDHFVGNWYVR
-204 YAQEEEKQPD
+204 YAQEEKKQPD

-285 IISEDG
+285 IVAEDG

-311 VETLLRGDGTSVYV
+311 VETLLRNDGTSVYV

-356 QCLFKLLDMLGFE
+356 QCLFKLLDMLDFK

-398 ADDLIEEMFQ
+398 ADDLIEEMLQ
-408 LAVDEIRGRDSE
+408 LAADEIRGRDSE
-420 TRLSDEEVQKRA
+420 SELSDEEVQKRA
-432 FAIGMAAVKFYLLR
+432 FAIGMAAIKFYLLR

-484 ADIEDLAS
+484 AETEDLTS
-492 VEPDFSLLGNEEEL
+492 IEPDFSLLGNEEEL

-517 VVEEAARD
+517 IVEEAARD

-569 SAAVIKQSLAL
+569 SAAVIQKALAL

>member
-1 MLIAS
+1 MLIGS

-13 TIKAA
+13 AVETA
-18 CQEQFGQQ
+18 CQNKFGQK

-59 QIAQAIATKIEP
+59 KIAQAIAAEIEP
-71 SGSIQS
+71 SESIQS
-77 VEAVGPYLNVKI
+77 VDAVGPYLNIKI
-89 HNQALFGGVCDEI
+89 DNRVLFGRVCDEI
-102 AQQRAC
+102 VRSRQVGR
-108 LGNTNIGQGQR
+108 NTDMGQGQR

-142 LGMGVSKLLEATGH
+142 LGMGVSNLLEATGH
-156 EVIKANLVNDRGVHI
+156 TVIKANLVNDRGVHI

-178 QKWGDGGTPETT
+178 QKWAQGETPGMT
-190 GTKGDHFVGDWYVR
+190 GTKSDHFVGDWYVR
-204 YAQEEEKQPD
+204 YAQEEKKHPD
-214 LDQETQAMLLKWE
+214 LEQETQAMLLKWE
-227 SGDSE
+227 SGDPE
-232 TLKLWEMMNGWVYNG
+232 TLKLWEIMNGWVYNG

-272 KDLIQTGLDKGAF
+272 KDLIQAGLEKGTFVVA
-285 IISEDG
+285 EDG
-291 AVIAKLPVDEFGT
+291 AVIAKLPVEEFGT
-304 QRDGSQK
+304 QKDGSQK
-311 VETLLRGDGTSVYV
+311 VETLLRKDSTSVYI

-356 QCLFKLLDMLGFE
+356 QCLFKLLDVLGFE
-369 WAPECYHLSYGMV
+369 WASECYHLSYGMV

-398 ADDLIEEMFQ
+398 ADDLIEEMLQ
-408 LAVDEIRGRDSE
+408 LAADEIRRRDSE
-420 TRLSDEEVQKRA
+420 SKLSDEEIQKRA
-432 FAIGMAAVKFYLLR
+432 FAIGMAAIKFYLLR

-484 ADIEDLAS
+484 AQTQDLATA
-492 VEPDFSLLGNEEEL
+492 EPDFSLLGNEEEL
-506 QLIRTLIQFPE
+506 QLIRALIQFPE

-525 LSPARICNHLFIVA
+525 LSPARICNHLFTVA

-554 ESPALIKARLALINA
+554 EPPALIKARLALINA
-569 SAAVIKQSLAL
+569 SAAVIRKALAL